1 MPNPPTPQ
9 RRNKRSRKPASKWEE
24 EERRGDFIDLTTP
37 SLLSS
42 LLFRLL
48 PTLLFSSSSSCIYAG
63 QKDRYLLLLL
73 LSRSRAKKNSF
84 SLRAVEG
91 PFVTTPSSHPF
102 FPPSPPQ
109 GPYLIEP
116 LEKGGGGP
124 ATETILLRRARKM
137 CRITKYSQ
145 FPPKNKVIRCPGL
158 EFFR

>member
-1 MPNPPTPQ
+1 MVTPRSPHREKISQHWHICDLFSTLANAKPAHPTEEEQ
-9 RRNKRSRKPASKWEE
+9 ETRSRKPASKLEE

-116 LEKGGGGP
+116 L
-124 ATETILLRRARKM
+124 
-137 CRITKYSQ
+137 
-145 FPPKNKVIRCPGL
+145 
-158 EFFR
+158 